1 MTENNRSF
9 GQGAKGEPDAPIAK
23 KVSFLTRLRYNFDN
37 SIAKSGAF
45 VAYMFGGLVIMSILV
60 VFIKYALYAVPFLYS
75 GDKLPTPTFETFWG
89 SFAGLLGK
97 GGEATWADRILGII
111 EGDSEPQDFIPELLA
126 LDAVDAKLGDEIAP
140 DLGHDLIGVEKP

>member
-1 MTENNRSF
+1 MTENNRSY
-9 GQGAKGEPDAPIAK
+9 GQGAKGEPDAPTAK
-23 KVSFLTRLRYNFDN
+23 KVGFLTRLRYNFDN

-45 VAYMFGGLVIMSILV
+45 VAYMFGGLVVMSILV

-75 GDKLPTPTFETFWG
+75 GDKLAAPTFETFWG

-111 EGDSEPQDFIPELLA
+111 AWAITITLAASITGFI
-126 LDAVDAKLGDEIAP
+126 VDGFPFSNNRLR
-140 DLGHDLIGVEKP
+140 LH